1 MFFETPHA
9 IGLRSLV
16 VPAVHALLNNLEFY
30 LLMSNLYILSMK
42 NINIEFWHLVV
53 ERDALVEN
61 NINIFGGKQDLETLI
76 N

>member
-1 MFFETPHA
+1 
-9 IGLRSLV
+9 
-16 VPAVHALLNNLEFY
+16 
-30 LLMSNLYILSMK
+30 MK